1 MIISLRN
8 IFFAEILARKP
19 ALRLHWFRSNHA
31 MGKVIENAF
40 KDLPR
45 KNKPRPALSHHSQ
58 LARLNLVA
66 CQK

>member
-1 MIISLRN
+1 
-8 IFFAEILARKP
+8 
-19 ALRLHWFRSNHA
+19 